1 MGAPPGEDAVDM
13 TVDTENIDPR
23 ILGHI
28 SSEQPDPLLDGLR
41 TGSWLDAQ
49 IFPPLSYVVPGLI
62 PEGLTLLVGAPKI
75 GKSWLSLAIALAAAS
90 GGYALGHVEVGQPRP
105 VLLLALEDGDS
116 RLQDRI
122 RKLIPGESIPPLLN
136 YMTRIRP
143 GMLAPTRSLASH
155 HRPRRATRDPGHSR
169 QDPAS
174 GNERG
179 DRYQRHYKVASR
191 LKEICDNRPGMALTG
206 LHHYRKAAAEDFVES
221 VSGTNGLA
229 GGADTIVVI
238 SRPRNETQGLLKV
251 TGRDVVEGEYAVTIK
266 DGTWTLMWDTLNES
280 AEAAVTLRATANLGD
295 RQAEI
300 LRFVNKH
307 PEGCT
312 GRRCG

>member
-105 VLLLALEDGDS
+105 VLLLALEDGDR
-116 RLQDRI
+116 RLQARI

-143 GMLAPTRSLASH
+143 GMLAPTIEAWLATIDHPEPLAILDTLGRILPPAMNGETAISVTTRSPAGS
-155 HRPRRATRDPGHSR
+155 RKSAT
-169 QDPAS
+169 
-174 GNERG
+174 
-179 DRYQRHYKVASR
+179 
-191 LKEICDNRPGMALTG
+191 TG
-206 LHHYRKAAAEDFVES
+206 LGWYSPDS
-221 VSGTNGLA
+221 T
-229 GGADTIVVI
+229 
-238 SRPRNETQGLLKV
+238 
-251 TGRDVVEGEYAVTIK
+251 
-266 DGTWTLMWDTLNES
+266 
-280 AEAAVTLRATANLGD
+280 ATAKPPQRTSLNRCQG
-295 RQAEI
+295 RTVSPGAPTPSSSSPGQGTKP
-300 LRFVNKH
+300 R
-307 PEGCT
+307 GC
-312 GRRCG
+312 